1 MNRLTR
7 PTALKIAAVLS
18 FLSSAYSV
26 VFSLPF
32 IILGAD
38 AANQATEG
46 PPFSV
51 LLLAFVLGI
60 IGIVAAFGTWKQMR
74 WGVIL
79 TIVINLIGG
88 LSAAPGII
96 FRPTPA
102 LFASAT
108 IGVVIDIVIILLCLW
123 RDRQPAVA

>member
-1 MNRLTR
+1 MNHLTR

-18 FLSSAYSV
+18 FLSNAYSL

-46 PPFSV
+46 PPYSV
-51 LLLAFVLGI
+51 ILLAFVLGI
-60 IGIVAAFGTWKQMR
+60 IGIVAAYGTWKQMR

-79 TIVINLIGG
+79 TILVNLIGG

-96 FRPTPA
+96 FRPTPF

-108 IGVVIDIVIILLCLW
+108 IGVVIDIVIIVLCLW

>member
-1 MNRLTR
+1 MNRLSR

-18 FLSSAYSV
+18 FLVSA
-26 VFSLPF
+26 FSIVASFPF
-32 IILGAD
+32 IIIGAD
-38 AANQATEG
+38 AANQASEG
-46 PPFSV
+46 PPYFV
-51 LLLAFVLGI
+51 ILLAFVLGI
-60 IGIVAAFGTWKQMR
+60 IGIVAAYGTWKQMR

-79 TIVINLIGG
+79 TILVNLIGG

-108 IGVVIDIVIILLCLW
+108 LSVVIDIVIIMLCLW